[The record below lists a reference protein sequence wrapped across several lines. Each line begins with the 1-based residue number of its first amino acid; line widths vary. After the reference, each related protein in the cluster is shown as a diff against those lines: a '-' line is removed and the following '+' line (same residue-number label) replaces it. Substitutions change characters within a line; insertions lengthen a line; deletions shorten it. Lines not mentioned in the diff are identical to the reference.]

1 MGDSYMTSSEL
12 RAVARQNLE
21 GTWGISVGV
30 ALVASLLGGSMA
42 GAGSNVNFNVSEENI
57 RNLPPVFWTVLLP
70 LVSVAGL
77 LSLVALI
84 LGGTVEL
91 GYARFLLKQHDRKEL
106 QFSDLF
112 SQFERFGTGF
122 AQQFLRV
129 LFTTLWMLLFIIPGI
144 VKGLS
149 YAMTP
154 FILEEH
160 PEMTASQAIKASM
173 QLMDG
178 HKMDLFILGLS
189 FIGWSLL
196 ACLTMGIGFLFL
208 NPYMNAAYAAFYR
221 SISTGRQEARAYV
234 PPVEF

>member
-1 MGDSYMTSSEL
+1 MTSSEL
-12 RAVARQNLE
+12 RAIARRNLE

-30 ALVASLLGGSMA
+30 ALVAAILGGLIV
-42 GAGSNVNFNVSEENI
+42 GTGSNINFNFNEDTV
-57 RNLPPVFWTVLLP
+57 RNLPPIFWTVLLP
-70 LVSVAGL
+70 LASLAGL
-77 LSLVALI
+77 LGIVSFI

-91 GYARFLLKQHDRKEL
+91 GYAKFLLKQYDRKQL

-160 PEMTASQAIKASM
+160 PEMTASEAIKASM
-173 QLMDG
+173 RLMDG
-178 HKMDLFILGLS
+178 YKMDLFILGLT
-189 FIGWSLL
+189 FIGWQIL

-208 NPYMNAAYAAFYR
+208 NPYMNATYAVFYR

>member
-1 MGDSYMTSSEL
+1 MTSSEL
-12 RAVARQNLE
+12 RAMARRNLE

-30 ALVASLLGGSMA
+30 ALVAALLGGLIV
-42 GAGSNVNFNVSEENI
+42 GTGSNINFNFNEDTV

-77 LSLVALI
+77 LSLAALI

-91 GYARFLLKQHDRKEL
+91 GYAKFLLKQHDRKEL
-106 QFSDLF
+106 QFFDLF

-122 AQQFLRV
+122 AQKFLRTLFSV
-129 LFTTLWMLLFIIPGI
+129 LWSLLFIIPGI

-196 ACLTMGIGFLFL
+196 ACRTIRLAFLSL
-208 NPYMNAAYAAFYR
+208 DPYMNAAYAAFYR
-221 SISTGRQEARAYV
+221 DISRKQEAGSYV

>member
-1 MGDSYMTSSEL
+1 MTSSEL
-12 RAVARQNLE
+12 RAIARRNLE

-30 ALVASLLGGSMA
+30 ALVAALLGGLIV
-42 GAGSNVNFNVSEENI
+42 GTGSNINFNLNEDTV
-57 RNLPPVFWTVLLP
+57 RNLPPIFWTVLLP
-70 LVSVAGL
+70 LVSLAGL
-77 LSLVALI
+77 LGIVSFI

-91 GYARFLLKQHDRKEL
+91 GYAKFLLKQYDRKEL

-122 AQQFLRV
+122 AQKFLRI
-129 LFTTLWMLLFIIPGI
+129 LFTVLWTLLLIIPGI

-160 PEMTASQAIKASM
+160 PELTASEAIKESM
-173 QLMDG
+173 KLMDG

-221 SISTGRQEARAYV
+221 DISRKQEAGSYV

>member
-1 MGDSYMTSSEL
+1 MTSSEL
-12 RAVARQNLE
+12 RAIARRNLE

-30 ALVASLLGGSMA
+30 ALVAAILGGLIV
-42 GAGSNVNFNVSEENI
+42 GTGSNINFNFNEDTV
-57 RNLPPVFWTVLLP
+57 RNLPPIFWTVLLP
-70 LVSVAGL
+70 LVSLAGL
-77 LSLVALI
+77 LGIVSFI

-91 GYARFLLKQHDRKEL
+91 GYAKFLLKQYDRKQL

-160 PEMTASQAIKASM
+160 PEMTASEAIKASM
-173 QLMDG
+173 RLMDG
-178 HKMDLFILGLS
+178 HKMDLFILGLT
-189 FIGWSLL
+189 FIGWQIL

>member
-1 MGDSYMTSSEL
+1 M
-12 RAVARQNLE
+12 ARRNLE

-30 ALVASLLGGSMA
+30 ALVAALLGGLIV
-42 GAGSNVNFNVSEENI
+42 GTGSNINFNFNEDTV
-57 RNLPPVFWTVLLP
+57 RNLPPIFWTVLLP

-77 LSLVALI
+77 LGIVSFI

-91 GYARFLLKQHDRKEL
+91 GYAKFLLKQYDRKQL

-122 AQQFLRV
+122 AQKFLRT
-129 LFTTLWMLLFIIPGI
+129 LFTVLWSLLFIIPGI

-160 PEMTASQAIKASM
+160 PEMTASEAIKASM
-173 QLMDG
+173 RLMDG
-178 HKMDLFILGLS
+178 HKMDLFILGLT
-189 FIGWSLL
+189 FIGWQIL

-221 SISTGRQEARAYV
+221 SISTGRQEARAYA

>member
-1 MGDSYMTSSEL
+1 MTSSEL
-12 RAVARQNLE
+12 RAIARRNLE

-30 ALVASLLGGSMA
+30 ALVAAILGGLIV
-42 GAGSNVNFNVSEENI
+42 GTGSNINFNFNEDTV
-57 RNLPPVFWTVLLP
+57 RNLPPIFWTVLLP
-70 LVSVAGL
+70 LASLAGL
-77 LSLVALI
+77 LGIASFI

-91 GYARFLLKQHDRKEL
+91 GYAKFLLKQYDRKQL

-160 PEMTASQAIKASM
+160 PEMTASEAIKASM
-173 QLMDG
+173 RLMDG
-178 HKMDLFILGLS
+178 HKMDLFILGLT
-189 FIGWSLL
+189 FIGWQIL

>member
-1 MGDSYMTSSEL
+1 MTSSEL
-12 RAVARQNLE
+12 RAIARRNLE

-30 ALVASLLGGSMA
+30 ALVAALLGGLIV
-42 GAGSNVNFNVSEENI
+42 GTGSNINFNFNEDTV
-57 RNLPPVFWTVLLP
+57 RNLPPIFWTVLLP
-70 LVSVAGL
+70 LVSLAGL
-77 LSLVALI
+77 LGIVSFI

-91 GYARFLLKQHDRKEL
+91 GYAKFLLKQYDKKEL

-122 AQQFLRV
+122 AQKFLRT
-129 LFTTLWMLLFIIPGI
+129 LFTVLWSLLFIIPGI

-160 PEMTASQAIKASM
+160 PEMTASEAIKASM
-173 QLMDG
+173 RLMDG
-178 HKMDLFILGLS
+178 HKMDLFILGLT
-189 FIGWSLL
+189 FIGWQIL

-221 SISTGRQEARAYV
+221 SISTGRQEARAYA

>member
-1 MGDSYMTSSEL
+1 MTSSEL
-12 RAVARQNLE
+12 RAIARRNLE

-30 ALVASLLGGSMA
+30 ALVAAILGGLIV
-42 GAGSNVNFNVSEENI
+42 GTGSNINFNFNEDTV
-57 RNLPPVFWTVLLP
+57 RNLPPIFWTVLLP

-77 LSLVALI
+77 LGIVSFI

-91 GYARFLLKQHDRKEL
+91 GYAKFLLKQYDRKQL

-160 PEMTASQAIKASM
+160 PEMTASEAIKASM
-173 QLMDG
+173 RLMDG
-178 HKMDLFILGLS
+178 HKMDLFILGLT
-189 FIGWSLL
+189 FIGWQIL

>member
-42 GAGSNVNFNVSEENI
+42 GAGSNVNFNFNEDTVH
-57 RNLPPVFWTVLLP
+57 NLPPVFWTVLLP

-77 LSLVALI
+77 LSLAALI

-91 GYARFLLKQHDRKEL
+91 GYAKFLLKQHDRKEL

-122 AQQFLRV
+122 AQKFLRI
-129 LFTTLWMLLFIIPGI
+129 LFIMLWTLLLIIPGI

-221 SISTGRQEARAYV
+221 DISRKQEAGSYV

>member
-1 MGDSYMTSSEL
+1 M
-12 RAVARQNLE
+12 ARRNLE

-30 ALVASLLGGSMA
+30 ALVAALLGGLIA
-42 GAGSNVNFNVSEENI
+42 GTGSNINFNFNEDTV
-57 RNLPPVFWTVLLP
+57 RNLPPIFWTVLLP
-70 LVSVAGL
+70 LVSLAGL
-77 LSLVALI
+77 LGIVSFI

-91 GYARFLLKQHDRKEL
+91 GYAKFLLKQYDRKEL

-112 SQFERFGTGF
+112 SQFERFGTSF
-122 AQQFLRV
+122 AQKFLRM
-129 LFTTLWMLLFIIPGI
+129 LYTCLWALLLVIPGI

-160 PEMTASQAIKASM
+160 PEMTASEAIKASM
-173 QLMDG
+173 KLMDG
-178 HKMDLFILGLS
+178 HKMDLFILGLT
-189 FIGWSLL
+189 FLGWEIL

-221 SISTGRQEARAYV
+221 NISGQRQEARSYA

>member
-12 RAVARQNLE
+12 RAAARQNLE

-42 GAGSNVNFNVSEENI
+42 GAGSNVNFNFNEDTV

-77 LSLVALI
+77 LSLAALI

-91 GYARFLLKQHDRKEL
+91 GYAKFLLKQHDRKEL

-122 AQQFLRV
+122 AQKFLRI
-129 LFTTLWMLLFIIPGI
+129 LFIMLWTLLLIIPGI

-221 SISTGRQEARAYV
+221 DISRKQEAGSYV

>member
-1 MGDSYMTSSEL
+1 MTSSEL
-12 RAVARQNLE
+12 RRIARQNLE

-30 ALVASLLGGSMA
+30 ALVASILGGA
-42 GAGSNVNFNVSEENI
+42 VTGTGSNINFNFNEESV

-70 LVSVAGL
+70 AASLAGL
-77 LSLVALI
+77 LSLAALI
-84 LGGTVEL
+84 LGGVVEL
-91 GYARFLLKQHDRKEL
+91 GYAKFLLKQHDKKEL
-106 QFSDLF
+106 AFSDLF
-112 SQFERFGTGF
+112 SQFDRFGTGF
-122 AQQFLRV
+122 AQKFLRT
-129 LFTTLWMLLFIIPGI
+129 LFTVLWSLLFIIPGI
-144 VKGLS
+144 VKALS

-173 QLMDG
+173 KLMEG
-178 HKMDLFILGLS
+178 HKMDLFILSLT
-189 FIGWSLL
+189 FIGWGIL

-221 SISTGRQEARAYV
+221 SISGQRQEARSYV

>member
-1 MGDSYMTSSEL
+1 MTSSEL
-12 RAVARQNLE
+12 RAIARRNLE

-30 ALVASLLGGSMA
+30 ALVAAILGGSMA
-42 GAGSNVNFNVSEENI
+42 GAGSNINFNINEESI
-57 RNLPPVFWTVLLP
+57 RNLPPIFWTVLLP

-77 LSLVALI
+77 LGIVSFI
-84 LGGTVEL
+84 LGGTGEL
-91 GYARFLLKQHDRKEL
+91 GYAKFLLKQYDRKQL

-122 AQQFLRV
+122 AQKFLRT
-129 LFTTLWMLLFIIPGI
+129 LFTVLWSLLFIIPGI

-160 PEMTASQAIKASM
+160 PDLTASQAIKASM
-173 QLMDG
+173 QLMEG
-178 HKMDLFILGLS
+178 HKMDLFILGLT
-189 FIGWSLL
+189 FIGWQIL

-221 SISTGRQEARAYV
+221 SISGRQQEARAYA

>member
-1 MGDSYMTSSEL
+1 MTSSEL
-12 RAVARQNLE
+12 RRIARQNLE
-21 GTWGISVGV
+21 GTWAISVGV
-30 ALVASLLGGSMA
+30 ALVAAILGGSMT
-42 GAGSNVNFNVSEENI
+42 GAGSNVNFNINEETI
-57 RNLPPVFWTVLLP
+57 RNLPPIFWTVLLP
-70 LVSVAGL
+70 MASLAGILGLVS
-77 LSLVALI
+77 LI
-84 LGGTVEL
+84 LGGVVEL

-112 SQFERFGTGF
+112 SQFDRFGTGF
-122 AQQFLRV
+122 AQKFLR
-129 LFTTLWMLLFIIPGI
+129 TLYTFLWSLLLIIPGI

-160 PEMTASQAIKASM
+160 PELTASEAIKASM
-173 QLMDG
+173 KLMDG
-178 HKMDLFILGLS
+178 HKMDLFILGLT
-189 FIGWSLL
+189 FIGWQLL

-221 SISTGRQEARAYV
+221 SISAPRREEYAYV

>member
-1 MGDSYMTSSEL
+1 MTSSEL
-12 RAVARQNLE
+12 RAIARRNLE

-30 ALVASLLGGSMA
+30 ALVAALLGGLIV
-42 GAGSNVNFNVSEENI
+42 GTGSNINFNFNEATV
-57 RNLPPVFWTVLLP
+57 RNLPPIFWTVLLP

-77 LSLVALI
+77 LGIVSFI

-91 GYARFLLKQHDRKEL
+91 GYAKFLLKQYDRKQL

-122 AQQFLRV
+122 AQKFLRT
-129 LFTTLWMLLFIIPGI
+129 LFTVLWSLLFIIPGI

-160 PEMTASQAIKASM
+160 PEMTA
-173 QLMDG
+173 
-178 HKMDLFILGLS
+178 
-189 FIGWSLL
+189 
-196 ACLTMGIGFLFL
+196 
-208 NPYMNAAYAAFYR
+208 
-221 SISTGRQEARAYV
+221 
-234 PPVEF
+234 

>member
-1 MGDSYMTSSEL
+1 M
-12 RAVARQNLE
+12 ARRNLE

-30 ALVASLLGGSMA
+30 ALVAALLGGLIV
-42 GAGSNVNFNVSEENI
+42 GTGSNINFNFNEDTVC
-57 RNLPPVFWTVLLP
+57 NLPPIFWTVLLP
-70 LVSVAGL
+70 MVSLAGL
-77 LSLVALI
+77 LGIVSFI

-91 GYARFLLKQHDRKEL
+91 GYAKFLLKQYDRKEL

-122 AQQFLRV
+122 AQKFLRTLYTV
-129 LFTTLWMLLFIIPGI
+129 LWTMLFVIPGI
-144 VKGLS
+144 VKSLS

-154 FILEEH
+154 FILNDH
-160 PEMTASQAIKASM
+160 PEMTASEAIKAS
-173 QLMDG
+173 QKLMDG
-178 HKMDLFILGLS
+178 HKMDLFILGLT
-189 FIGWSLL
+189 FIGWEIL

-221 SISTGRQEARAYV
+221 NISGQRQEARSYA

>member
-1 MGDSYMTSSEL
+1 MTSSEL
-12 RAVARQNLE
+12 RAIARKNLE
-21 GTWGISVGV
+21 GTWAISVGA
-30 ALVASLLGGSMA
+30 ALVAAILGGSITGM
-42 GAGSNVNFNVSEENI
+42 GSNVNFNMNQETI
-57 RNLPPVFWTVLLP
+57 RNLPPIFWTVLLP
-70 LVSVAGL
+70 LASVAGL
-77 LSLVALI
+77 LSLAALI

-91 GYARFLLKQHDRKEL
+91 GYARFLLKQHDGRQL

-122 AQQFLRV
+122 AQKFLRI
-129 LFTTLWMLLFIIPGI
+129 LFTTLWALLFVIPGI
-144 VKGLS
+144 VKSLS

-160 PEMTASQAIKASM
+160 PEMTASEAIKASM
-173 QLMDG
+173 KLMDG

-221 SISTGRQEARAYV
+221 SISGQRQEFRSYV

>member
-1 MGDSYMTSSEL
+1 MTSSEL
-12 RAVARQNLE
+12 RAIARKNLE

-30 ALVASLLGGSMA
+30 ALVAAILGGSLT
-42 GAGSNVNFNVSEENI
+42 GIGSNVNFNLNAEQI
-57 RNLPPVFWTVLLP
+57 RNLPPIFWTILLP
-70 LVSVAGL
+70 LASAAGL
-77 LSLVALI
+77 LSLAALI
-84 LGGTVEL
+84 LGGVVEL
-91 GYARFLLKQHDRKEL
+91 GYARFLLKQHDKKEL

-112 SQFERFGTGF
+112 SQFDRFGTGF
-122 AQQFLRV
+122 AQKFLRI
-129 LFTTLWMLLFIIPGI
+129 LLTMLWTLLFIIPGI

-173 QLMDG
+173 ELMNG
-178 HKMDLFILGLS
+178 HKMELFILGLT

-221 SISTGRQEARAYV
+221 SISRPRQEAGAYV

>member
-1 MGDSYMTSSEL
+1 MTSSEL
-12 RAVARQNLE
+12 RRIARQNLE

-30 ALVASLLGGSMA
+30 ALVASILGGA
-42 GAGSNVNFNVSEENI
+42 VTGTGSNINFNFNEESV

-70 LVSVAGL
+70 AASLAGL
-77 LSLVALI
+77 LSLAALI
-84 LGGTVEL
+84 LGGVVEL
-91 GYARFLLKQHDRKEL
+91 GYAKFLLKQYDKKEL

-112 SQFERFGTGF
+112 SQFDRFGTGF
-122 AQQFLRV
+122 AQHFLRI
-129 LFTTLWMLLFIIPGI
+129 LYTTLWTLLFIIPGI

-154 FILEEH
+154 FLLEEH
-160 PEMTASQAIKASM
+160 PEMTASEAIKASM
-173 QLMDG
+173 KLMDG

-221 SISTGRQEARAYV
+221 SITAPRREENAYV

>member
-1 MGDSYMTSSEL
+1 MTSSEL
-12 RAVARQNLE
+12 RAIARRNLE

-30 ALVASLLGGSMA
+30 ALVAALLGGLIV
-42 GAGSNVNFNVSEENI
+42 GTGSNINFNFNEDTV
-57 RNLPPVFWTVLLP
+57 RNLPPIFWTVLLP

-77 LSLVALI
+77 LSLAALI

-91 GYARFLLKQHDRKEL
+91 GYAKFLLKQYDRKQL

-122 AQQFLRV
+122 AQKFLRT
-129 LFTTLWMLLFIIPGI
+129 LFTVLWSLLFIIPGI

-160 PEMTASQAIKASM
+160 PEMTASEAIKASM
-173 QLMDG
+173 RLMDG
-178 HKMDLFILGLS
+178 HKMDLFILGLT
-189 FIGWSLL
+189 FIGWQIL

-221 SISTGRQEARAYV
+221 SISTERQEARAYV

>member
-42 GAGSNVNFNVSEENI
+42 GTGSNVNFNVSEENI

-91 GYARFLLKQHDRKEL
+91 GYAKFLLKQHDRKEL

-112 SQFERFGTGF
+112 SQFEQFGTGF
-122 AQQFLRV
+122 AQKFLRTLFIV
-129 LFTTLWMLLFIIPGI
+129 LWSLLFIIPGI

-154 FILEEH
+154 FILEDH

-221 SISTGRQEARAYV
+221 DISRKQEAGSYV

>member
-1 MGDSYMTSSEL
+1 MTSSEL
-12 RAVARQNLE
+12 RAIARRNLE

-30 ALVASLLGGSMA
+30 ALVAALLGGLIV
-42 GAGSNVNFNVSEENI
+42 GTGSNINFNFNEDTV
-57 RNLPPVFWTVLLP
+57 RNLPPIFWTVLLP
-70 LVSVAGL
+70 LASVAGL
-77 LSLVALI
+77 LSLAALI
-84 LGGTVEL
+84 LGGVVEL
-91 GYARFLLKQHDRKEL
+91 GYAKFLLKQYDRKQL

-122 AQQFLRV
+122 AQKFLRT
-129 LFTTLWMLLFIIPGI
+129 LFTVLWSLLFIIPGI

-160 PEMTASQAIKASM
+160 PEMTASEAIKASM
-173 QLMDG
+173 RLMDG
-178 HKMDLFILGLS
+178 HKMDLFILGLT

-221 SISTGRQEARAYV
+221 SISTGRQEARSYA

>member
-1 MGDSYMTSSEL
+1 MTSSEL
-12 RAVARQNLE
+12 RAIARRNLE

-30 ALVASLLGGSMA
+30 ALVAAILGGLIV
-42 GAGSNVNFNVSEENI
+42 GTGSNINFNFNEDTV
-57 RNLPPVFWTVLLP
+57 RNLPPIFWTVLLP

-77 LSLVALI
+77 LGIVSFI

-91 GYARFLLKQHDRKEL
+91 GYAKFLLKQYDRKQL

-122 AQQFLRV
+122 AQKFLRT
-129 LFTTLWMLLFIIPGI
+129 LFTVLWSLLFIIPGI

-160 PEMTASQAIKASM
+160 PEMTASEAIKASM
-173 QLMDG
+173 RLMDG
-178 HKMDLFILGLS
+178 HKMDLFILGLT
-189 FIGWSLL
+189 FIGWQIL

-221 SISTGRQEARAYV
+221 SISTERQEARAYV

>member
-1 MGDSYMTSSEL
+1 MTSSEL
-12 RAVARQNLE
+12 RAIARRNLE

-30 ALVASLLGGSMA
+30 ALVAALLGGLIV
-42 GAGSNVNFNVSEENI
+42 GTGSNINFNFNEDTV
-57 RNLPPVFWTVLLP
+57 RNLPPIFWTVLLP

-77 LSLVALI
+77 LGIVSFI

-91 GYARFLLKQHDRKEL
+91 GYAKFLLKQYDRKQL

-122 AQQFLRV
+122 AQKFLRT
-129 LFTTLWMLLFIIPGI
+129 LFTVLWSLLFIIPGI

-160 PEMTASQAIKASM
+160 PEMTASEAIKASM
-173 QLMDG
+173 RLMDG
-178 HKMDLFILGLS
+178 HKMDLFILGLT
-189 FIGWSLL
+189 FIGWQIL

>member
-1 MGDSYMTSSEL
+1 MTSSEL
-12 RAVARQNLE
+12 RAIARRNLE

-30 ALVASLLGGSMA
+30 ALVAAILGGLIV
-42 GAGSNVNFNVSEENI
+42 GTGSNINFNFNEDTV
-57 RNLPPVFWTVLLP
+57 RNLPPIFWTVLLP
-70 LVSVAGL
+70 LASLAGL
-77 LSLVALI
+77 LGIVSFI

-91 GYARFLLKQHDRKEL
+91 GYAKFLLKQYDRKQL

-160 PEMTASQAIKASM
+160 PEMTASEAIKAS
-173 QLMDG
+173 QKLMDG
-178 HKMDLFILGLS
+178 HKMDLFILGLT
-189 FIGWSLL
+189 FIGWQIL

-208 NPYMNAAYAAFYR
+208 NPYINAAYAAFYR
-221 SISTGRQEARAYV
+221 SISGGRQEARSYV

>member
-1 MGDSYMTSSEL
+1 MTSSEL
-12 RAVARQNLE
+12 RAIARRNLE

-30 ALVASLLGGSMA
+30 ALVAAILGGLIV
-42 GAGSNVNFNVSEENI
+42 GTGSNINFNFNEDTV
-57 RNLPPVFWTVLLP
+57 RNLPPIFWTVLLP

-77 LSLVALI
+77 LGIVSFI

-91 GYARFLLKQHDRKEL
+91 GYAKFLLKQYDRKQL

-160 PEMTASQAIKASM
+160 PEMTASEAIKASM
-173 QLMDG
+173 RLMDG
-178 HKMDLFILGLS
+178 HKMDLFILGLT
-189 FIGWSLL
+189 FIGWQIL
-196 ACLTMGIGFLFL
+196 AYLTMGIGFLFL

-221 SISTGRQEARAYV
+221 SISTGRQEARSYV

>member
-42 GAGSNVNFNVSEENI
+42 GAGSNVNFNFNEDTV

-77 LSLVALI
+77 LSLAALI

-91 GYARFLLKQHDRKEL
+91 GYAKFLLKQHDRKEL

-122 AQQFLRV
+122 AQKFLRI
-129 LFTTLWMLLFIIPGI
+129 LFIMLWTLLLIIPGI

-221 SISTGRQEARAYV
+221 DISRKQEAGSYV